1 MKLSKIAFAL
11 VSALCVFTFFSCDL
25 LTKPLLEQ
33 VGLGDVLAYAPDAE
47 NLGNADTTV
56 LANAAGDISIAADP
70 VASRAVLAALGTKA
84 AEDGGADT
92 IRRLSRDQKSNI
104 LSLTTS
110 AILPVGQII
119 GIATDAMKQ
128 AQQESG
134 EASESGS
141 SSSGS
146 DESGMQTVIEDMIK
160 AIPFVDTNA
169 TEVILLEAVELQTNN
184 DGTYSL
190 KNSTDE
196 DVPAIML
203 ATISVAISACKSSE
217 MVNLETE
224 EGADH
229 FSDAMEDIMSVFDEN
244 TNLEDMTDTQLDT
257 LANDILEALSSS
269 GEADEKGSRALGNA
283 FKVLRNLG
291 KANVEVSGEAL
302 MGMFTGGMMN
312 N

>member
-92 IRRLSRDQKSNI
+92 IRRLSRDQKTNI

-110 AILPVGQII
+110 AILPVDQII
-119 GIATDAMKQ
+119 GIATDAMEQ
-128 AQQESG
+128 ASGNG

-160 AIPFVDTNA
+160 AIPFVDTYA
-169 TEVILLEAVELQTNN
+169 TEVILLEAVNQT
-184 DGTYSL
+184 TIPE
-190 KNSTDE
+190 E
-196 DVPAIML
+196 DVPNILL
-203 ATISVAISACKSSE
+203 ATISVAISACKSNGDNTVEISSAA
-217 MVNLETE
+217 
-224 EGADH
+224 GQQ
-229 FSDAMEDIMSVFDEN
+229 AMNELMSVFDDTERNNITPASAANSILTALLTEGN
-244 TNLEDMTDTQLDT
+244 TNPD
-257 LANDILEALSSS
+257 
-269 GEADEKGSRALGNA
+269 GVRALTNA
-283 FKVLRNLG
+283 LTIFKALG
-291 KANVEVSGEAL
+291 ARDGITLSGDTI
-302 MGMFTGGMMN
+302 MGMFTGGLTN
-312 N
+312 